1 MRYKSYDHMNC
12 SLAQTLDVIGE
23 RWSLLILRDAFFWQT
38 SLWSV
43 LAQPGHLQEH
53 SDRAAG

>member
-23 RWSLLILRDAFFWQT
+23 RWSLLILRDVFFGKRRFGQF
-38 SLWSV
+38 
-43 LAQPGHLQEH
+43 
-53 SDRAAG
+53 